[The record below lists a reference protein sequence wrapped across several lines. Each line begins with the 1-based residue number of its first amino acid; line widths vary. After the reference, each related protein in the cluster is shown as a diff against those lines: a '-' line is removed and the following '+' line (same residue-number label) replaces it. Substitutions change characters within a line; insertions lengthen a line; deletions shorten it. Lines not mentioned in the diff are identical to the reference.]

1 MIGENDAS
9 RKVDNVVRLT
19 MTSVDVV
26 GESENRIA
34 QTLVPRGKLEDWK
47 EQWKQSMAYN

>member
-1 MIGENDAS
+1 MIGEKGAS
-9 RKVDNVVRLT
+9 RKVDDVVRLT

-34 QTLVPRGKLEDWK
+34 QTLLPKGKLQSWK
-47 EQWKQSMAYN
+47 EQWKQSKAYS

>member
-1 MIGENDAS
+1 MIGEKGAS
-9 RKVDNVVRLT
+9 RKVDDVVSLT

-34 QTLVPRGKLEDWK
+34 QTLLPKGKLQSWK
-47 EQWKQSMAYN
+47 EQWKQSKAYS